1 MSQLVPSNTV
11 SVECLVVLPYIL
23 VFSCAYC
30 YVSLAKQMNEQG
42 RTQDH
47 GRSLYC
53 PSFPLALTS
62 ATIHSISP
70 HLPLNP
76 QVIKSRHGL
85 REHCDGG
92 ARLPNDF
99 QYRYI
104 RQQSYLFPKISMQSV
119 RISKD
124 KGLDTCYSAAY
135 LSQSRHQQRFTIS
148 EVAADWHELVVPQRI
163 MWPSIACAIAQLD
176 QQYS

>member
-1 MSQLVPSNTV
+1 VPSNTV
-11 SVECLVVLPYIL
+11 SAECLVVVPYIL

-30 YVSLAKQMNEQG
+30 YLSLAKQMNEQG
-42 RTQDH
+42 RTQHH
-47 GRSLYC
+47 GRNLYC

-62 ATIHSISP
+62 ATIHSIFP

-76 QVIKSRHGL
+76 PVIKSRHGL

-99 QYRYI
+99 QCCCI
-104 RQQSYLFPKISMQSV
+104 RQQGYLFPKISIQSV
-119 RISKD
+119 RISKG

-135 LSQSRHQQRFTIS
+135 LSQSLDQQRFTIS
-148 EVAADWHELVVPQRI
+148 EVAADWHEPAVPQRV
-163 MWPSIACAIAQLD
+163 MWPSIARANGQLD
-176 QQYS
+176 PQYS